1 MPRRRNLSP
10 DELSRIVQ
18 LRGSRTSWLKIE
30 QITGVPRQIAKR
42 EYGAWER
49 SQSKEELKQ
58 ARIQVATDLFNEHLQ
73 QIVRLAEGLVNDIP
87 ESMTP
92 LETRDA
98 EIVISD
104 ILARW
109 ISSEADELVSLI
121 PRQQEAERAQRRSLR
136 QNQMLFRSLR
146 DHTREKVDW
155 RILEEWKGGWNTS
168 RAAMEALRSKAE
180 ETVRNIL
187 VKQKPGVNDK
197 IEVSGVK
204 DDVVANMV
212 AGVVEVVLRGAN
224 DNTLEMVAQFVQTR
238 PMTEGRGLIVFG
250 ELGSV
255 TRVELAD
262 SDLATDAAEI
272 CRWAAKNLS
281 IEERDKHIRL
291 YRDGIEA
298 IKEAVQKLEDA
309 LNPLM
314 LRPMILR
321 TRCDLCP
328 A

>member
-10 DELSRIVQ
+10 DELDRIGQ
-18 LRGSRTSWLKIE
+18 LRASKTSWLKIE
-30 QITGVPRQIAKR
+30 RITGVPRQIAKR
-42 EYGAWER
+42 EYEAWEY
-49 SQSKEELKQ
+49 SQSKDELKQ
-58 ARIQVATDLFNEHLQ
+58 ARIQVATDLFNKHLQ
-73 QIVRLAEGLVNDIP
+73 QIIGLAEGLVNDIP

-92 LETRDA
+92 GETRDA
-98 EIVISD
+98 EVVISD

-109 ISSEADELVSLI
+109 IPSEVKERVCLI
-121 PRQQEAERAQRRSLR
+121 PRQQEAERAERRSLR

-155 RILEEWKGGWNTS
+155 RLLEEWKGGWKTS
-168 RAAMEALRSKAE
+168 RAAMNALHSKAE
-180 ETVRNIL
+180 KMVWNIL
-187 VKQKPGVNDK
+187 DKQKRSVRDK
-197 IEVSGVK
+197 IEASGVK
-204 DDVVANMV
+204 EDIVANMV

-224 DNTLEMVAQFVQTR
+224 DNALEKVTQFVQTR

-250 ELGSV
+250 ELGSA

-262 SDLATDAAEI
+262 FDLAEDVAEI
-272 CRWAAKNLS
+272 CRWAANNLS
-281 IEERDKHIRL
+281 IEERDQHISW

-298 IKEAVQKLEDA
+298 MKEAVQKLEDA
-309 LNPLM
+309 LDPLM